1 MTNQKFQCIKIGVC
15 ERRKPELRMRMGEH
29 SALKHYCPW
38 ESRWNYDPV
47 GTRLHPKLTKVG
59 SSGFHMVLDLEA

>member
-1 MTNQKFQCIKIGVC
+1 MKFQCIKIRVC
-15 ERRKPELRMRMGEH
+15 EMRTPELRMRMGEY

-47 GTRLHPKLTKVG
+47 GTRLHLKVTKEG
-59 SSGFHMVLDLEA
+59 SSVFHMVLGLEA